1 MSDMSDFVKAF
12 AIGALIGLALG
23 FSGLRLSLI
32 HI

>member
-23 FSGLRLSLI
+23 FSGLRPEMFF
-32 HI
+32 